1 MGEWVNVM
9 SARIGEGQLIII
21 RQQQSINSS
30 MSRKDRSRALSSSP
44 KVDAA
49 RANRCCWIHYLRG
62 VGVQSKQAVVVLRGV
77 LEREDGECV
86 VSVCLTVSGC
96 PQNHS
101 LYTSPHGI
109 MWPAMD
115 SIEQQRNEKL
125 VVCFMKTCVLTH

>member
-49 RANRCCWIHYLRG
+49 RANRYCWIHYLRG
-62 VGVQSKQAVVVLRGV
+62 VCVQSKQAAVVLSGV
-77 LEREDGECV
+77 GERRQR
-86 VSVCLTVSGC
+86 VCRLRLTVSSC

-109 MWPAMD
+109 MWPAMN

>member
-1 MGEWVNVM
+1 M
-9 SARIGEGQLIII
+9 
-21 RQQQSINSS
+21 NSS
-30 MSRKDRSRALSSSP
+30 VSRKDRSRAHFLFRARSP

-62 VGVQSKQAVVVLRGV
+62 VGVRSKQAVVVLRGV
-77 LEREDGECV
+77 LEREDGDCV
-86 VSVCLTVSGC
+86 VSVCRTVSSC

>member
-1 MGEWVNVM
+1 MDECDEW
-9 SARIGEGQLIII
+9 AAIIN
-21 RQQQSINSS
+21 RHPSMNSS
-30 MSRKDRSRALSSSP
+30 VSRKDRSRAHLLFRASSP

-49 RANRCCWIHYLRG
+49 RANRYCWIHYLRG
-62 VGVQSKQAVVVLRGV
+62 VCVQSKQAVVVLSGV
-77 LEREDGECV
+77 GERRQRECV
-86 VSVCLTVSGC
+86 VSVCLTVSSC